1 MSKQLSWKQFLLL
14 TCQILGLLVNTLAVD
29 DKYSVLYRENL
40 TIPIEIQLSQ
50 KHKNLF
56 GIFDEFLKSTLNVE
70 VFEKK
75 DDPHRFCISEITDSE
90 NAVRYMFKKPCFNG
104 RINKQLG
111 KRA

>member
-1 MSKQLSWKQFLLL
+1 M
-14 TCQILGLLVNTLAVD
+14 AVD
-29 DKYSVLYRENL
+29 DKYPVLYRENL

-50 KHKNLF
+50 KQKNLF
-56 GIFDEFLKSTLNVE
+56 GIFYEFLKSRLNFE
-70 VFEKK
+70 HFEKK

-90 NAVRYMFKKPCFNG
+90 NMVRYMFKKPCFKE